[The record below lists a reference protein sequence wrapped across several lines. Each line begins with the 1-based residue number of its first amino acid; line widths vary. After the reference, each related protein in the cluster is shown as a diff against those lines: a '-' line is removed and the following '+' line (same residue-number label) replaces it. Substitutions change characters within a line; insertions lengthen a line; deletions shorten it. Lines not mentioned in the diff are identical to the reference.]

1 MKKVFLITL
10 LIISA
15 QVVNAQDSL
24 GIVKNNVRATQS
36 ISFAVSYGKDND
48 KDSQNNYN
56 TPADGADLN
65 DVANNIEDEI
75 GGNLGINIEYSLTFI
90 TGKKSDGVFKD
101 NLLGFALSPGIIL
114 SFDNS
119 GEYSTFDA
127 LLKLGIETGYGHSMG
142 CGLDLLFGT
151 GKSPGFI
158 YFYEEG
164 SNEVNNDPI
173 PYTAWCLKNGFQ
185 FWVRTGLFRQF
196 LPNST
201 TSLFVRYVYSK
212 EPDGMESYENTFFFW
227 QEEAWQIGFLINF
240 KF

>member
-24 GIVKNNVRATQS
+24 GIVKNKFRVTQS
-36 ISFAVSYGKDND
+36 FSFAILYGKDDD
-48 KDSQNNYN
+48 KDTD
-56 TPADGADLN
+56 TPADEDELN
-65 DVANNIEDEI
+65 DVADNIEDEI
-75 GGNLGINIEYSLTFI
+75 GSNLGINGEYSLTFI
-90 TGKKSDGVFKD
+90 FGNNENGVFKD
-101 NLLGFALSPGIIL
+101 NPLGFALSPGIVF
-114 SFDNS
+114 SVDNS

-127 LLKLGIETGYGHSMG
+127 LLKFGIETGYGHSMG

-151 GKSPGFI
+151 GKSLGFI

-164 SNEVNNDPI
+164 SNKLDDPI
-173 PYTAWCLKNGFQ
+173 QYTEWCMKNGFQ
-185 FWVRTGLFRQF
+185 AWVRTGLLKQIV
-196 LPNST
+196 PNST

-212 EPDGMESYENTFFFW
+212 EPAGMEDEDGVFFFW